1 MKRSITVQIAGQ
13 RYTLKSDADED
24 EVKALAAHVDSRIR
38 EIQKAVRGADTQSVA
53 VLAALQVA
61 EDLFKERAASAALKK
76 KIRDKSQGLLT
87 FLERQAR
94 V

>member
-53 VLAALQVA
+53 VLAALQVT
-61 EDLFKERAASAALKK
+61 EDLFKERAVAAALKK
-76 KIRDKSQGLLT
+76 KVRDKSQALLT